1 MDHLFLIYQE
11 VKNNLEYFLKLFM
24 LGMKEGF
31 TPEKIIN
38 LLPIKGVIKVPK
50 DCDEVYWNTDY
61 WLGYL

>member
-1 MDHLFLIYQE
+1 
-11 VKNNLEYFLKLFM
+11 M